1 VYRAPVKTWHRSTE
15 LHSRVVAIIALR
27 FSFSFSVSVTGVPL
41 SDVRQA
47 RPLRLLKITLEA
59 QPAGNRAVLA
69 MQLQV
74 NINVHRA
81 QLPLLA
87 RRVQT

>member
-1 VYRAPVKTWHRSTE
+1 MHRAPVKTWHRSTE
-15 LHSRVVAIIALR
+15 LHSRVVAIIALC
-27 FSFSFSVSVTGVPL
+27 FSFSVSVTGVSL
-41 SDVRQA
+41 SDVRRA